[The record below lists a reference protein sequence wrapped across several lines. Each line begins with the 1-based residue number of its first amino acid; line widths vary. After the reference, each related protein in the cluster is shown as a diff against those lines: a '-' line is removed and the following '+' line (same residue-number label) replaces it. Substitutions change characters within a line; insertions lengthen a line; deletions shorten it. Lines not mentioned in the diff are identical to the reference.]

1 MDNTSALAK
10 SAPPDVVSR
19 RWDRSGTSEF
29 PTTTSNSERRS
40 ERNTAD
46 AMSSVGGDAFRVCW
60 GTLAPMSC
68 VSQVHGDVEVAIPGL
83 GALVDLRFEG
93 ENSGSTIRV
102 TDHHVSI
109 IPANRPYRARWL
121 RRADLTV
128 FFLAPQ
134 LLSEASESICGYA
147 SSRIMERGAALD
159 PFLRQVG
166 NHVAGRL
173 RRAGSA
179 KMFYLDSIAH
189 LLAEHLVTNYGC
201 APIRTNREVGLPKH
215 LLDRAIEFIE
225 CNLTQCL
232 TLSHIAAAV
241 ELSPF
246 YFARLFRYSMGT
258 SPHRYVTHRRI
269 ERAKELLHD
278 TQYSLSDVAAATGF
292 SDQSHM
298 TCIFGRIAGTTPR
311 SFRLS
316 VLRMERSNPLPPARP
331 EPGPESKQEIQ
342 DSARPLT
349 YGLPTDAV
357 STVLRDSLEEVG
369 K

>member
-1 MDNTSALAK
+1 M
-10 SAPPDVVSR
+10 
-19 RWDRSGTSEF
+19 SEF
-29 PTTTSNSERRS
+29 LATTSIAEQRS
-40 ERNTAD
+40 DRNTPD
-46 AMSSVGGDAFRVCW
+46 AMSSVGGDGFRVSW
-60 GTLAPMSC
+60 GTVAPNNC
-68 VSQVHGDVEVAIPGL
+68 VNQVHGDVELAIPGP

-93 ENSGSTIRV
+93 ENPGSTVRV

-109 IPANRPYRARWL
+109 IPANRPHSVQWL
-121 RRADLTV
+121 RRAHLTA
-128 FFLAPQ
+128 FFLSPQ
-134 LLSEASESICGYA
+134 LLCEASESMCGYA

-173 RRAGSA
+173 RRAGSL

-201 APIRTNREVGLPKH
+201 APIRTNREAGLPKH

-225 CNLTQCL
+225 SNLTHCL
-232 TLSHIAAAV
+232 ALGHIAAAV

-246 YFARLFRYSMGT
+246 YFTRMFKRSMGT
-258 SPHRYVTHRRI
+258 SPHRYVTYRRI
-269 ERAKELLHD
+269 ERAKELLRD
-278 TQYSLSDVAAATGF
+278 TQYSLSDVAAAAGF

-298 TCIFGRIAGTTPR
+298 TCIFGRIAGTTPK

-316 VLRMERSNPLPPARP
+316 ALRTQRLNHPVPAEPRTMGDGLKAHPRLGMDRP
-331 EPGPESKQEIQ
+331 MVC
-342 DSARPLT
+342 PLT
-349 YGLPTDAV
+349 PLQPA
-357 STVLRDSLEEVG
+357 LRDSLAEEE